1 MTRKL
6 SEPKSR
12 GEIISSFASMKF
24 AAPAAPVDD
33 STETCPTCKGTG
45 NADDGT
51 VCPTCKGTGAVAKDT
66 DATDSSAALPSTTP
80 APTDTAD
87 TDVDTAISSLRDDLN
102 AAIKAQSADP
112 DATTDDNDTKVSDV
126 LAEMD
131 KLLTTLETDQKADDA
146 GDAEQTPDP
155 SKAPPTEQNETPAKL
170 ALAPE
175 DTTTPVINPVDESGN
190 VDPDAI
196 CATDGC
202 GHLASVHNDTDTGE
216 NSGACTAPECQ
227 CEQLTFGS
235 NTTDGE
241 LAPTGGPD
249 NQGGDGMASRG
260 ESFADAVSPVT
271 SDDSAPVAGDPIS
284 GDDEL
289 NLPPE
294 VTGGMNMGPAFT
306 IPVAII
312 EGQPTGDGRDIAL
325 NALSWGPPPYAL
337 MGMATST
344 HDPMGF
350 DPNDPAV
357 LCGRID
363 SFERTSG
370 QGDTQIIIGKGY
382 FLANDDG
389 MYFADLLDQMGRLPV
404 SGDVTVDES
413 EVIVGEVD
421 EYGWPMDMSETL
433 TKGTLAAVTILPFGP
448 AFEGAYIVLGD
459 GGETQAIPV
468 TSDDVPAMPPA
479 LAAGGQIVH
488 WIAASDC
495 IPCDQG
501 LDVMVAAGG
510 PQRPPKAWF
519 EDPKFS
525 IDDGRLMSFIAQ
537 GDKGKMISGYACP
550 PTVTEEGEVY
560 GHLAPWGVCHIG
572 QRGKCVTAPHS
583 AVDYAH
589 FKRGQH
595 VITAEGETIRVG
607 VLTANTGHADLR
619 LNANASMAHY
629 DNTAFQAAD
638 VVMFEDEYGI
648 AYHGALR
655 PDATE
660 AQVRM
665 LRASALSGDWREIG
679 GQLELVAA
687 LAVNQPGFPMAITAH
702 GSVTALT
709 AAGSWQM
716 FVLGHPEISDLTE
729 EDGATLAK
737 LARGPMIRLVRRDA
751 TERLAKNRSDVA
763 KNARDRIKSLA
774 GSK

>member
-1 MTRKL
+1 MRKL

-24 AAPAAPVDD
+24 AAPVAPADTAPAKPTTDTAPVDATAPTSD
-33 STETCPTCKGTG
+33 EVDTELNTKITALEAAL
-45 NADDGT
+45 ADVKAT
-51 VCPTCKGTGAVAKDT
+51 QAKD
-66 DATDSSAALPSTTP
+66 P
-80 APTDTAD
+80 
-87 TDVDTAISSLRDDLN
+87 
-102 AAIKAQSADP
+102 
-112 DATTDDNDTKVSDV
+112 DDNTDPNDAKVDD
-126 LAEMD
+126 AI
-131 KLLTTLETDQKADDA
+131 TALETDLATLKSAQDADA
-146 GDAEQTPDP
+146 KGDADTKTD
-155 SKAPPTEQNETPAKL
+155 AVVPPTEQNETPSKNSKL

-175 DTTTPVINPVDESGN
+175 DTTTPVVNPVDEMGN

-202 GHLASVHNDTDTGE
+202 GHLGSVHNDTDTGE
-216 NSGACTAPECQ
+216 NTGACTAPECECQ
-227 CEQLTFGS
+227 ELTFAS
-235 NTTDGE
+235 NTEDG
-241 LAPTGGPD
+241 TSTGGGPD
-249 NQGGDGMASRG
+249 NQGGDGEGDMTSRG
-260 ESFADAVSPVT
+260 EAFADAVSDSVPG
-271 SDDSAPVAGDPIS
+271 DDSAPDAVVV
-284 GDDEL
+284 DDEL
-289 NLPPE
+289 NLPPASA
-294 VTGGMNMGPAFT
+294 GGMNMGPAFT

-325 NALSWGPPPYAL
+325 DALSWGPAPYAL

-363 SFERTSG
+363 SFERGPGEGSTN
-370 QGDTQIIIGKGY
+370 IIIGKGY

-389 MYFADLLDQMGRLPV
+389 MYFADLLEQMGRLPV

-413 EVIVGEVD
+413 EVTVGEVD
-421 EYGWPMDMSETL
+421 EMGWPMDMTETL

-468 TSDDVPAMPPA
+468 TSPESDVPQMPPA

-488 WIAASDC
+488 WIASSDC
-495 IPCDQG
+495 VPCDQG
-501 LDVMVAAGG
+501 LDVMLASGG
-510 PQRPPKAWF
+510 PNKPPKAWF
-519 EDPKFS
+519 EDPKFA
-525 IDDGRLMSFIAQ
+525 IDDGRMMPFIAQ
-537 GDKGKMISGYACP
+537 GDKGKMISGHACP
-550 PTVTEEGEVY
+550 PTVTEEGEVFGY
-560 GHLAPWGVCHIG
+560 LAPWGVCHIG

-595 VITAEGETIRVG
+595 VITAEGESVRVG
-607 VLTANTGHADLR
+607 VLTANTGHADLH

-638 VVMFEDEYGI
+638 VVIGEDEFGI
-648 AYHGALR
+648 WYHGALR

-679 GQLELVAA
+679 GNLELVAA

-702 GSVTALT
+702 GAVRSLT

-716 FVLGHPEISDLTE
+716 FVLGHPEVSDLTE

-737 LARGPMIRLVRRDA
+737 LARGPMIRLVKSDA
-751 TERLAKNRSDVA
+751 NARLAKLRKDAA
-763 KNARDRIKSLA
+763 KDARERIKSLSGVA
-774 GSK
+774 